1 MITWITGNS
10 GAGKTTLARALQRS
24 RPRSILLD
32 GDAMRAVWPGL
43 TLSYGDRWE
52 QNMRAARLAVLLE
65 DQGFEVIVATI
76 CPYRALRAEIYR
88 MTLCKFVYVEG
99 GRSGTDYPYER

>member
-1 MITWITGNS
+1 MITWFTGNS

-32 GDAMRAVWPGL
+32 GDALRTVWPGL
-43 TLSYGDRWE
+43 GLSPEHRWE
-52 QNMRAARLAVLLE
+52 QNMRAARLAILLE

-76 CPYRALRAEIYR
+76 CPYRELRAEIYR
-88 MTLCKFVYVEG
+88 ITGCKFVYVEG
-99 GRSGTDYPYER
+99 GRSGTEYPYER